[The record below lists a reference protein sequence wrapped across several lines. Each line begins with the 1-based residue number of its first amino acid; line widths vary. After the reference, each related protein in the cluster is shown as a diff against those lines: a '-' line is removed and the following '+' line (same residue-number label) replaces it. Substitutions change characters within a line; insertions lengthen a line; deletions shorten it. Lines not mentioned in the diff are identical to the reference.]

1 MSQVVVTKVKQHQ
14 SEAPSFIEQVKTL
27 GERVRERAYELFQHR
42 QKTGGSALDDW
53 LNAERELIW
62 APEADLVEK
71 NGHFQLQIA
80 MPGFEAKEVSVT
92 ASPDGIAVRAESVHK
107 HEKGDGDVHFCEFGE
122 RTLFRRFDL
131 PEPIEVDKVTAHL
144 EKGVLHILAPRAQ
157 GKAKNT
163 SVAAA

>member
-1 MSQVVVTKVKQHQ
+1 MSQVIVSKVKQHE
-14 SEAPSFIEQVKTL
+14 SDSPSFVEQVKTL

-42 QKTGGSALDDW
+42 QKTEGSALDDW

-71 NGHFQLQIA
+71 NNHFELQLA
-80 MPGFEAKEVSVT
+80 MPGFEAKEVSVI
-92 ASPDGIAVRAESVHK
+92 AFSDGIAVRAESVHK

-131 PEPIEVDKVTAHL
+131 PEPIQVDKVTAHL
-144 EKGVLHILAPRAQ
+144 EKGVLHILVPRTEGA
-157 GKAKNT
+157 AKNV